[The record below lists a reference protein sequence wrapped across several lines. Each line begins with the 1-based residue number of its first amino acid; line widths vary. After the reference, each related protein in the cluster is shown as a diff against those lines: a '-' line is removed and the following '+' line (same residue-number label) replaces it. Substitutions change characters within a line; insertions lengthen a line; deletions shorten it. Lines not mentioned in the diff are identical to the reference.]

1 MKIPKSLEPLE
12 LSRREFVVLCVLFST
27 LMVGIV
33 VKFVIDNHLGSGD
46 IKVLRQ
52 NPEELSLRLDVNA
65 VTWQEL
71 LPLPKIGE
79 KRAKAIIKY
88 RGEHG
93 AFTDLNELLDVPGI
107 TPKVFETVRGS
118 MKVSGEN
125 IKVYG
130 ERTE

>member
-1 MKIPKSLEPLE
+1 
-12 LSRREFVVLCVLFST
+12 LCVLFST

-107 TPKVFETVRGS
+107 TLKVFETVKGS
-118 MKVSGEN
+118 MKISSED

-130 ERTE
+130 ERLE